1 MYFFDTYLTTFLEG
15 RNFGKTLAM
24 SVISFF
30 EYVQDLIYISK
41 IQKKIQNTF
50 FVLEIIAYE
59 HDAVNIVY

>member
-1 MYFFDTYLTTFLEG
+1 MEG

-30 EYVQDLIYISK
+30 EYVQNLIYISK